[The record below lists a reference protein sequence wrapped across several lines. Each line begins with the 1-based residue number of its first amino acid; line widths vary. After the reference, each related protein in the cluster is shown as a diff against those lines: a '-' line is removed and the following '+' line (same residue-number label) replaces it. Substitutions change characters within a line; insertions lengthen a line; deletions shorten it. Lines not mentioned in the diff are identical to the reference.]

1 MTICSHFLSS
11 FLSFLLSGMKW
22 TLNVLCLYVEIIL
35 FEIKAFLKQLN
46 PSSKLTAAVFTEQL
60 NSEHQSD
67 KWIILQIKREI
78 SKCHNDVRLE
88 NLNNVDKDIPC
99 TCCNK
104 SSLLPPS
111 SLLFP
116 YNETHSYRVFS
127 LVNPLRWLSV
137 FHFLWD
143 KIMFCYH
150 LAFIVQYNNVIVIIL
165 SYHL

>member
-104 SSLLPPS
+104 SSLLPPPS

-127 LVNPLRWLSV
+127 LVFCMYIYALCRLWEKLLYRLWSSSRRVRPQMSV
-137 FHFLWD
+137 
-143 KIMFCYH
+143 
-150 LAFIVQYNNVIVIIL
+150 
-165 SYHL
+165 